1 MDDRMAAI
9 GRLQKKVSGDKKPGS
24 LGEAVGRAA
33 VRALDGKG
41 PSAFKRA
48 EYKAGGVEYAAK
60 ASINDV
66 GRASR
71 KRKGATGL
79 RGANPVGTATSAA
92 RTAAKAAGRVASV
105 GRPAPKGSAPRAVLG

>member
-24 LGEAVGRAA
+24 MAEAVGRAGN
-33 VRALDGKG
+33 RALDGKKPG
-41 PSAFKRA
+41 APR
-48 EYKAGGVEYAAK
+48 
-60 ASINDV
+60 
-66 GRASR
+66 
-71 KRKGATGL
+71 RKGATGL

-105 GRPAPKGSAPRAVLG
+105 GRPAPKGSASSAVLG